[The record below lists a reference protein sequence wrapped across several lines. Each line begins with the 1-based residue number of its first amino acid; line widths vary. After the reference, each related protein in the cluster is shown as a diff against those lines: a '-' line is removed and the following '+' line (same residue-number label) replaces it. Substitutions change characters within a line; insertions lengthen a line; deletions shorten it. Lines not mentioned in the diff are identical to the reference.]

1 MCKRIDGADKNTLI
15 LYNLIYIH
23 MYIYIYIYIY
33 ICICIFVCVYIS
45 CQYTFQPNFPSRI
58 NHTGF
63 AMGTSAESWIIFPLK
78 PSFWLRIS
86 PWFPV
91 GFPIVGLHLKGISW
105 NFTYFPMIFP
115 WFSHDFPILLGQKH
129 RPPMQIPPRQEG
141 RTVLMLSQLCQG

>member
-1 MCKRIDGADKNTLI
+1 MFANVQKTRADKNILI
-15 LYNLIYIH
+15 LYTYTYVYIH
-23 MYIYIYIYIY
+23 IHIHMHIHMHMH
-33 ICICIFVCVYIS
+33 ICVRVHIMSIHLSTEFP
-45 CQYTFQPNFPSRI
+45 FENQPYRFRNGNFRLELD
-58 NHTGF
+58 NV
-63 AMGTSAESWIIFPLK
+63 PLK
-78 PSFWLRIS
+78 TFWLRIS

-105 NFTYFPMIFP
+105 NFTYFP